1 MPDTVTREEFK
12 TLENRVQV
20 LEGDSDGEKRVTR
33 YILDQVRHNGD
44 DLGLLKSRMD
54 RVETEMRG
62 LKNEMSQF
70 RSDLTQLRKEL
81 PTIVA
86 DTMREVLRET
96 RR

>member
-1 MPDTVTREEFK
+1 MPDTVTRDEFK

-54 RVETEMRG
+54 RVETEIRG
-62 LKNEMSQF
+62 LKNEIS
-70 RSDLTQLRKEL
+70 QLRKEL

-86 DTMREVLRET
+86 DTMRDVLRET